1 MKFKEL
7 LSIVEDEPIF
17 ATSLLLSGNVD
28 PVDVRRQLSRW
39 AANGRVNRLR
49 RGLYALAAPYRK
61 VKAHPFVV
69 ANRMV
74 RPSYVSLQSAL
85 GFFGLIPESVP
96 VTTSITTGRPG
107 EFSTPLGIFV
117 FRHVR
122 TPLFHH
128 VRTPLFQGFREV
140 EMGDRQP
147 AFVAT
152 PEKALLDLLYL
163 EKSSDSEAYL
173 GELRLEMDDG
183 LDLDEFERLS
193 RSFRSPKVRRA
204 VTGVIQRAAQ
214 SAREVDVL

>member
-1 MKFKEL
+1 MKFEEL
-7 LSIVEDEPIF
+7 LSIVEDEPVF
-17 ATSLLLSGNVD
+17 ETSLLLSGNVD

-39 AANGRVNRLR
+39 AGNGRLYRLR
-49 RGLYALAAPYRK
+49 RGLYALAPPYRK

-85 GFFGLIPESVP
+85 AIHGLIPESVP

-107 EFSTPLGIFV
+107 EFSTPLGTFV
-117 FRHVR
+117 FR
-122 TPLFHH
+122 H

-140 EMGDRQP
+140 EMDTLQP

-163 EKSSDSEAYL
+163 EKGSDSEAYL
-173 GELRLEMDDG
+173 AELRLEIDG
-183 LDLDEFERLS
+183 EFDLEELERFS
-193 RSFRSPKVRRA
+193 RIFRSGKVRRA
-204 VTGVIQRAAQ
+204 VAGVIGRAG
-214 SAREVDVL
+214 

>member
-1 MKFKEL
+1 MKFGDL
-7 LSIVEDEPIF
+7 LSIVEDEPVF
-17 ATSLLLSGNVD
+17 ETSLLLSGDVD

-39 AANGRVNRLR
+39 AGNGRVYRLR
-49 RGLYALAAPYRK
+49 RGLYALAPPYRK

-85 GFFGLIPESVP
+85 SFFGLIPESVP
-96 VTTSITTGRPG
+96 VTTSITTRRPG
-107 EFSTPLGIFV
+107 EFSTPLGTFV
-117 FRHVR
+117 FR
-122 TPLFHH
+122 H

-140 EMGDRQP
+140 EMGNRQP

-152 PEKALLDLLYL
+152 AEKALLDLLYL

-183 LDLDEFERLS
+183 FDLDEFEMLS
-193 RSFRSPKVRRA
+193 QIFRSPKVRRA
-204 VTGVIQRAAQ
+204 VTGVIQRAGE
-214 SAREVDVL
+214 SARKVDVL

>member
-1 MKFKEL
+1 MKFEEL
-7 LSIVEDEPIF
+7 LSIVEDEPVF
-17 ATSLLLSGNVD
+17 ETSLLLSGNVD

-39 AANGRVNRLR
+39 AGNGRLYRLR
-49 RGLYALAAPYRK
+49 RGLYALAPPYRK

-85 GFFGLIPESVP
+85 AIHGLIPESVP

-117 FRHVR
+117 IR
-122 TPLFHH
+122 H
-128 VRTPLFQGFREV
+128 VRTPLFQGFREF
-140 EMGDRQP
+140 EMDTLQP

-163 EKSSDSEAYL
+163 EKGSDSEAYL
-173 GELRLEMDDG
+173 AELRLEIDDG
-183 LDLDEFERLS
+183 FDLEELERFS
-193 RSFRSPKVRRA
+193 RIFRSGKVRRA
-204 VTGVIQRAAQ
+204 VAGVIDRAGENAM
-214 SAREVDVL
+214 EVDVL

>member
-1 MKFKEL
+1 MKFEDL
-7 LSIVEDEPIF
+7 LSIVEDEPVF
-17 ATSLLLSGNVD
+17 ETSLLLSGNVD

-39 AANGRVNRLR
+39 AGNGRVNQLR
-49 RGLYALAAPYRK
+49 RGLYTLAAPYRK

-85 GFFGLIPESVP
+85 GFHGLIPESVP

-122 TPLFHH
+122 TPLF
-128 VRTPLFQGFREV
+128 QGFREV

-152 PEKALLDLLYL
+152 AEKALLDLLYL

-183 LDLDEFERLS
+183 FDLDEFERLS
-193 RSFRSPKVRRA
+193 QMFRSPKVRRA
-204 VTGVIQRAAQ
+204 VTGVIQRASE

>member
-1 MKFKEL
+1 MKFEEL
-7 LSIVEDEPIF
+7 LTIVEDEPVF
-17 ATSLLLSGNVD
+17 ETSLLLSGNVD

-39 AANGRVNRLR
+39 AGNGRLYRLR
-49 RGLYALAAPYRK
+49 RGLYALAPPYRK

-85 GFFGLIPESVP
+85 AIHGLIPESVP

-107 EFSTPLGIFV
+107 EFSTPLGTFV
-117 FRHVR
+117 FR
-122 TPLFHH
+122 H

-140 EMGDRQP
+140 EMDTLQS

-163 EKSSDSEAYL
+163 EKGSDSEAYL
-173 GELRLEMDDG
+173 AELRLEIDG
-183 LDLDEFERLS
+183 GFDLEELERFS
-193 RSFRSPKVRRA
+193 RIFRSGKVRRA
-204 VTGVIQRAAQ
+204 VAGVIDRAGENAM
-214 SAREVDVL
+214 EVDVL